1 MSLYNIKIDS
11 KNSVL
16 YKGSGSYFVVDQYRR
31 DTNSDYEDA
40 YYHYD
45 IDIDKIPLFKQ
56 SKNKYFITYY
66 DANKMDNVPLQLKIK
81 IFYYEIHDN
90 TIYIEN
96 NDKGF
101 FQTIR
106 ETWNKITKLLL

>member
-45 IDIDKIPLFKQ
+45 IDIDKIPLFK
-56 SKNKYFITYY
+56 
-66 DANKMDNVPLQLKIK
+66 
-81 IFYYEIHDN
+81 
-90 TIYIEN
+90 
-96 NDKGF
+96 
-101 FQTIR
+101 
-106 ETWNKITKLLL
+106 